1 MAIGQAWL
9 GTKHLSC
16 DHSTLNSLSLKMSA
30 SEIGQLSD
38 KDLAKIAIE
47 EVNEDPDRIVS
58 DIQMIKEWLEK
69 QPHLQNICKGSLF
82 SFAVVKRH
90 TNSLFSYR

>member
-1 MAIGQAWL
+1 
-9 GTKHLSC
+9 
-16 DHSTLNSLSLKMSA
+16 MSA

>member
-1 MAIGQAWL
+1 MKRLYAWL

-38 KDLAKIAIE
+38 KDLAKIALE

-69 QPHLQNICKGSLF
+69 QPHLQNICKG
-82 SFAVVKRH
+82 
-90 TNSLFSYR
+90 